1 MKHLIFDMD
10 GTIVDSMPIHR
21 STWVEFAQKH
31 SLLDQPEELDKAT
44 SGRTGVEGMRALFG
58 SHLSLE
64 QAQAY
69 VHEKE
74 ALYRTQFAPKFQWV
88 GGFEK
93 FAQTV
98 RSQGYRCGLGTAG
111 DRHNVKFVLDRL
123 APLGLDGFFET
134 AVGGDEGLPG
144 KPDPAIFLEVARR
157 MGVAPADCLVFEDSP
172 AGIAAAGRA
181 GMRAVALLTSYAPA
195 ELAGDHVV
203 AMVADFHALM
213 ATAPQLWG
221 HP

>member
-31 SLLDQPEELDKAT
+31 GLMDQPDELDKAT
-44 SGRTGVEGMRALFG
+44 TGRTGVEGMRALFG

-64 QAQAY
+64 QALAY
-69 VHEKE
+69 VNEKE
-74 ALYRTQFAPKFQWV
+74 DLYRAQFAPQFKWV
-88 GGFEK
+88 GGFER
-93 FAQTV
+93 FAQSV
-98 RSQGYRCGLGTAG
+98 RSRGYRSGLGTAG
-111 DRHNVKFVLDRL
+111 DRHNVKFVFDRL
-123 APLGLDGFFET
+123 QPLGLADFFEV

-157 MGVAPADCLVFEDSP
+157 MGVAPGDCLVFEDSP
-172 AGIAAAGRA
+172 AGVAAAGRA
-181 GMRAVALLTSYAPA
+181 GMRAVALLTSHTAA

-203 AMVADFHALM
+203 AAVADFDELM
-213 ATAPQLWG
+213 ALAPNLWATT
-221 HP
+221 